1 MANSVGN
8 LFTKYSATYSKAGGE
23 DADRV
28 PLTAKELKKA
38 SRNELR
44 GFDGDI
50 LRVSKR
56 GGNFLDR
63 VVCWLE
69 RRVFSLTRSGQR
81 DSSRQK
87 HSQEFAAH
95 VGDAL
100 AEIGVGA
107 EGEGKHD
114 LIRKIESVQKRD
126 LPLRSGFV
134 QSILQEVAALQR
146 NAGQGVLPDIAKTAF
161 PAAAE
166 VIHQEE
172 FRDQGVVVPGEPGY
186 EPRRAAEVGHGDRD
200 EGLPQVPANRD
211 NEPVIVPQNLP
222 EPHHFVPGWN
232 AGHEPRQHKAPLRA
246 PEQQLQVPQAPQFRE
261 YARVPDLAPEPAP
274 EGAVGEGFKFAQQ
287 NNEDFRNSLLEPVKT
302 KLVNP
307 VLREKGFYDEIT
319 QEKTNAADRIT
330 SEMVDRVI
338 QHYGGPQKAKEAVD
352 ENLGLVRFAENLNL
366 NENQLQSQA
375 LQNVITDLANNKK
388 NEMDEAVNGFYEVE
402 MNAAIGDPQQQAPD
416 QPPQEPQAVHAPLD
430 REDVQEAIP
439 APQLQEN
446 VRAPAP
452 VPEAAPEGAVGEG
465 FKFVQQ
471 SDQDFKNSLFEP
483 VKTKLVNPVLREK
496 GFYVEVTQEKTD
508 TADRIASDMVGR
520 VIQHYGDAQKT
531 KEAVD
536 ENLYLLKLANRETL
550 SENQLRNIALE
561 NIIKGL
567 ATHEK
572 DKMNATAN
580 ELYEAEIGG
589 QQHQVP
595 LPAPVQLP
603 QEPQAPQDQPV
614 HAPLDRE
621 EVQAAIPAPQLQ
633 ENVRAPALAP
643 DLAHAEPV
651 EGAFQFAQQSD
662 QDFRNSLL
670 DPVKTKLV
678 NPVLRDKGF
687 YNEVTQEKTGT
698 ADRIASDMVSH
709 VIDYYGG
716 AQQAKEAVDENLG
729 LLKMGDHEGLG
740 ENQLQN
746 LALKN
751 VIEGLAANQKGDM
764 NAAVGRI
771 YGVIVD
777 GAQFEDPQQQVPE
790 AQGGYAP
797 LPQNL
802 VATLRAPLPRHD
814 ATAQG
819 APQAPQRQAA
829 ARVQIPTGPESEQL
843 AEPVQGDFNRS
854 GLNVPEERSNKPE
867 AVYQN
872 VSIDNVKA
880 NDSAVPIQPKSLDD
894 FAEMSVQAFSE
905 RLGVYTRD
913 KLVGSSLTEELQ
925 RRNNSRITDKAHDRI
940 VSQVTSELA
949 KITFGE
955 VNGDSMRSTY
965 DFAQNLH
972 AERRTANDSLQTPHP
987 PEKLIHDVFMT
998 VANNMCEGKEEW
1010 VKSYISSEIDTMVAV
1025 PLAANANQSIPQQ
1038 APVHDPVRA
1047 EAVEGTFQFANQNND
1062 DFMKS
1067 LTGVVKT
1074 KLVVPELHKRGFYAG
1089 RNTDDKLS
1097 TNDVIASRMTGHIIV
1112 LYGNVQNVKT
1122 AADKSLAELGVAKN
1136 TGDNNNQVQALGN
1149 MIENLSADRASNM
1162 DSAFNVVYDGQI
1174 QILQQQAQARPPQA
1188 ASQAPQLGEGARVQH
1203 LNPAPDAAGPA
1214 IGGFQFAQQSNED
1227 FKASLFEPVKDK
1239 FVKPFLDKKGFYV
1252 HGFSNAKLA
1261 TAENITTSMV
1271 DKVIGYYG
1279 GDAQAKKEVDDML
1292 GILNLTKD
1300 PGDTEKQ
1307 MQNLALNNT
1316 IEKLG
1321 AEQTQLMNNFVEVVY
1336 DTEIKNPQQ
1345 QAPILQ
1351 RQAPQAPQLEEG
1363 ARVQPLNLDPVPAEP
1378 AIEGFQFTQQSDE
1391 AFKAS
1396 LFDLITAKLVYPVL
1410 VKKGLYVNPTQESM
1424 ANAKVILDAITTD
1437 MGNYVIDKNGGYM
1450 QVKNVAS
1457 ENLGLLRA
1465 VADPNDT
1472 DEQLQKNAL
1481 NAVIDGWIT
1490 NDEVGINATVEDMYE
1505 RRVGGAAEASGEV
1518 PLQQWA
1524 PHEQPLLAPDAV
1536 AIQQPQE
1543 QRQQGFVPPVHDDF
1557 SQAVGSMRLPQ
1568 QPQAQRVA
1576 PLVDQPLGAP
1586 DSLQG
1591 AEAIGIDQQNF
1602 NPAKE
1607 NAINIFLGRLEK
1619 NVLKN
1624 LVRAAAYEVIEEAG
1638 YDNATGIESD
1648 YKSLAHPTYAEHI
1661 SKNTWEKHKRFAI
1674 KAFSNNYD
1682 IQQNNAIRD
1691 HEQLNLN
1698 VVEEQAMK
1706 VFIINFKADFRKD
1719 LPKIKSQV

>member
-23 DADRV
+23 GADRV

-146 NAGQGVLPDIAKTAF
+146 NAGQGVLPDIAQMAF
-161 PAAAE
+161 PPAAE

-172 FRDQGVVVPGEPGY
+172 FRDQGVVVPDGQLEPG
-186 EPRRAAEVGHGDRD
+186 RAAEVGHGDRD

-222 EPHHFVPGWN
+222 EPHHFAPGWN

-319 QEKTNAADRIT
+319 QEKTDAADRIT

-375 LQNVITDLANNKK
+375 LKNVIEGLAANQKEN
-388 NEMDEAVNGFYEVE
+388 MGAAVNELYEAE
-402 MNAAIGDPQQQAPD
+402 IGGQQHQVPLLAPV
-416 QPPQEPQAVHAPLD
+416 QLPQEPQAPQDQPVHAPLD

-508 TADRIASDMVGR
+508 TADRIAVDMVGR

-536 ENLYLLKLANRETL
+536 ENLYFLKLANRETL

-603 QEPQAPQDQPV
+603 QEPQAPQ
-614 HAPLDRE
+614 
-621 EVQAAIPAPQLQ
+621 LQ
-633 ENVRAPALAP
+633 EDARVQVLAP
-643 DLAHAEPV
+643 DFAPAEPV

-678 NPVLRDKGF
+678 NPVLREKGF
-687 YNEVTQEKTGT
+687 YNEVTQEKTDA

-729 LLKMGDHEGLG
+729 LLKLAGNPDVS

-746 LALKN
+746 QALEN
-751 VIEGLAANQKGDM
+751 VIVGLATNQKGDM

-777 GAQFEDPQQQVPE
+777 GAQIEELEQQVPE

-925 RRNNSRITDKAHDRI
+925 RRNNSRITDKAYGRI

-972 AERRTANDSLQTPHP
+972 AERRTANDSLQNPHP
-987 PEKLIHDVFMT
+987 PGRLIHDVFMT

-1025 PLAANANQSIPQQ
+1025 PLVANANQSIPQQ

-1074 KLVVPELHKRGFYAG
+1074 KLVVPKLHKRGFYTG

-1112 LYGNVQNVKT
+1112 LYGNVENVKT

-1203 LNPAPDAAGPA
+1203 LNPAPDAAGSA

-1279 GDAQAKKEVDDML
+1279 GDAQAKKVVDDML
-1292 GILNLTKD
+1292 EILNLTKD

-1321 AEQTQLMNNFVEVVY
+1321 TEQTQLMNNFVEVVY

-1396 LFDLITAKLVYPVL
+1396 LFDLISARLVYPVL
-1410 VKKGLYVNPTQESM
+1410 EKKGLYNNPTQETM
-1424 ANAKVILDAITTD
+1424 RNASVILRAITTD
-1437 MGNYVIDKNGGYM
+1437 MGDYVINKNGGYM

-1481 NAVIDGWIT
+1481 NSVIDGWIT

-1505 RRVGGAAEASGEV
+1505 RRVGGAVEASGEV
-1518 PLQQWA
+1518 P
-1524 PHEQPLLAPDAV
+1524 PP
-1536 AIQQPQE
+1536 PQMRP
-1543 QRQQGFVPPVHDDF
+1543 QFVPPVHDDF
-1557 SQAVGSMRLPQ
+1557 SQPVGSMRLPQ
-1568 QPQAQRVA
+1568 QPQPQRVA
-1576 PLVDQPLGAP
+1576 PQVDQPLGAP

-1591 AEAIGIDQQNF
+1591 AEAIGIDQPNF

-1619 NVLKN
+1619 NELKN

-1638 YDNATGIESD
+1638 YANATGIESD
-1648 YKSLAHPTYAEHI
+1648 YDSLAHPTYAEHI
-1661 SKNTWEKHKRFAI
+1661 SKNTWEKHKQFAI

-1691 HEQLNLN
+1691 HKQLDLN

-1719 LPKIKSQV
+1719 LPKIKPQV